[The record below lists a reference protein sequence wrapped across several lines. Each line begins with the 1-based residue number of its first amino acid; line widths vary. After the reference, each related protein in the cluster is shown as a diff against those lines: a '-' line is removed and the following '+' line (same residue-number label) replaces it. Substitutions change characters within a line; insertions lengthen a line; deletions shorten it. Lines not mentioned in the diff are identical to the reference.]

1 MSLSAFRGGPEWWPL
16 AVKRRLSSPFTTPP
30 LHVFQSDNRHKGVH
44 AILRMASRVSWP
56 EQTLLHLA
64 RVVLTSYPD
73 QSKRGAIVNTEV
85 GNVQL

>member
-1 MSLSAFRGGPEWWPL
+1 
-16 AVKRRLSSPFTTPP
+16 
-30 LHVFQSDNRHKGVH
+30 
-44 AILRMASRVSWP
+44 VSWL